1 MKIRDIL
8 QNSWS
13 VHVEIAKAIKNNVLE
28 SDTVWMSLRKPK
40 DLIFCHNWNE
50 ILEYKK
56 DIQ

>member
-1 MKIRDIL
+1 MRDIL

-13 VHVEIAKAIKNNVLE
+13 VLVETAKVIKNNVLE
-28 SDTVWMSLRKPK
+28 PGTGWKSLRKPK
-40 DLIFCHNWNE
+40 DLMYCHNWNE